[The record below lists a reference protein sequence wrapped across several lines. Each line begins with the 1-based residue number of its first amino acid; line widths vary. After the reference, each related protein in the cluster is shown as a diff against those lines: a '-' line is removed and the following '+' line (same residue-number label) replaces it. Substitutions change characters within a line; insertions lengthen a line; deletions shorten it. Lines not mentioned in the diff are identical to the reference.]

1 MGASVCEVARY
12 PSSSMTKDV
21 GASVDFFFSIKNCGD
36 ELGNFAYLITKN
48 GTTEDSKYN
57 HWLEPREKG
66 DLLSAPF
73 TMPDSTVTLVFIAKI
88 AEEGVWVEK
97 YRRTATISPGV
108 EYADFKVYVR
118 DSNNHQ
124 PISGA
129 KVVCSGVTK
138 YTGSDGKTGSFTAVK
153 YTTVSYTVSKT
164 GYQTLTRS
172 CYIDR
177 DDDLCTPY
185 LEPTCT
191 CTSWVDGRCLREN
204 YRAQTRTCTPSECDS
219 EWREKYDPSCAG
231 DPEEPAKGQFVGE
244 PTYPASK
251 IVGERYNVTAT
262 GKNIGEEGGHFR
274 LRLYEGATEISHGG
288 WVYRGGGNSFTQTLS
303 GTMPDRDLNLT
314 LKLMRQI

>member
-1 MGASVCEVARY
+1 MGVRISEVARY
-12 PSSSMTKDV
+12 PSSNMTKDI
-21 GASVDFFFSIKNCGD
+21 GASVDFFFSIKNSGD
-36 ELGNFAYLITKN
+36 ALGNFYYLIKKN
-48 GTTEDSKYN
+48 GSVKDSKYN
-57 HWLEPREKG
+57 HWLEPGDKG
-66 DLLSAPF
+66 DLLRADF
-73 TMPDSTVTLVFIAKI
+73 IMPSSSVKVEFIAGYAVDGNWSEKI
-88 AEEGVWVEK
+88 HK
-97 YRRTATISPGV
+97 THTISLGV
-108 EYADFKVYVR
+108 DYADFKVYVR
-118 DSNNHQ
+118 DANNHQ

-185 LEPTCT
+185 LEPTCN
-191 CTSWVDGRCLREN
+191 CTSWIDGRCLRKN

-219 EWREKYDPSCAG
+219 EWREKYDTSCTG
-231 DPEEPAKGQFVGE
+231 EPAKGQFVGE

-251 IVGERYNVTAT
+251 KVGERYSVTAT
-262 GKNIGEEGGHFR
+262 GKNIGDEGGYFR

-288 WVYRGGGNSFTQTLS
+288 EVYRGGGNSFTQTLS
-303 GTMPDRDLNLT
+303 GTMPDRDLNLI
-314 LKLMRQI
+314 LKLMRVT